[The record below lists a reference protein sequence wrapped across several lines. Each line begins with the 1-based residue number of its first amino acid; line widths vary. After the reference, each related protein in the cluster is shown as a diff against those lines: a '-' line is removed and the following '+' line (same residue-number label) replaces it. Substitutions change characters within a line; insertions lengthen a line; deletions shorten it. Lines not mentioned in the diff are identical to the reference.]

1 MAAQTSGLVNLV
13 FSRQTGFF
21 KPEHPFID
29 KPIII
34 TEPAVQSAW
43 LLGLGSRLYPSNM
56 QRVLNK
62 DLTQFRQSL
71 SRVRQNLESE
81 RKALLAGLSVVR
93 RFGDFIYSCRNSY
106 KQNSHLAFG
115 HVLDTKNGHR
125 DSNYKIQEEKR
136 PWRAKERQDQWQL
149 PATRL
154 LPWQNLNDVYF
165 FLKVLYIPVG
175 QFGEVIQYAV

>member
-1 MAAQTSGLVNLV
+1 MADQTSGLVNLV

-29 KPIII
+29 KPIVI

-43 LLGLGSRLYPSNM
+43 LLGMGSRLYPSNM

-93 RFGDFIYSCRNSY
+93 SFGDFIDSCRNSN
-106 KQNSHLAFG
+106 KQNSHLAFE
-115 HVLDTKNGHR
+115 HVLDT
-125 DSNYKIQEEKR
+125 
-136 PWRAKERQDQWQL
+136 
-149 PATRL
+149 
-154 LPWQNLNDVYF
+154 
-165 FLKVLYIPVG
+165 
-175 QFGEVIQYAV
+175 

>member
-1 MAAQTSGLVNLV
+1 MADQTSGLVNLV
-13 FSRQTGFF
+13 FPRQTGFF

-29 KPIII
+29 KPIVI

-43 LLGLGSRLYPSNM
+43 VLGMGSRLYPSNM

-93 RFGDFIYSCRNSY
+93 RFGDFIDSCRNSY

-115 HVLDTKNGHR
+115 HVLDT
-125 DSNYKIQEEKR
+125 
-136 PWRAKERQDQWQL
+136 
-149 PATRL
+149 
-154 LPWQNLNDVYF
+154 
-165 FLKVLYIPVG
+165 
-175 QFGEVIQYAV
+175 

>member
-1 MAAQTSGLVNLV
+1 MADQTSGLVNLV

-29 KPIII
+29 KPIVI

-81 RKALLAGLSVVR
+81 RKVLLAGLSVIR
-93 RFGDFIYSCRNSY
+93 PFGDFIDSCRNSY

-115 HVLDTKNGHR
+115 HVLDT
-125 DSNYKIQEEKR
+125 
-136 PWRAKERQDQWQL
+136 
-149 PATRL
+149 
-154 LPWQNLNDVYF
+154 
-165 FLKVLYIPVG
+165 
-175 QFGEVIQYAV
+175 